1 MAMAM
6 AITSSCKSLFQQTTR
21 LQSYPAQLLTRPV
34 TTENWPFLKK
44 RRRLLTNM
52 ERQAARLTTDTR
64 STGQAICFSDSG
76 IKRAAEYRTQS
87 SWLLNA
93 FSSPDSLVVPVAR
106 NKNLVKDGQPLII
119 PVCKVDTIRD
129 HLQSCDP
136 VFLGLTTNDD
146 TPVFAIDVADFFSA
160 GGTKPMWLEGTELV
174 DLRRH
179 GPNMKASEAG
189 LLAYARGMIDWHSQN
204 RFCGHCG
211 MRKVSKDG
219 GHSLK
224 CSSESCNAVVYP
236 RLDPAV
242 IMVIADGDYVLL
254 GRQSKWEPGRYSLLA
269 GFVEIGETFEMAVA
283 REVHEEAGII
293 VDESSIRY
301 IASQPWPF
309 PSSLMV
315 GFIASAEKNESSAS
329 KVSPMRREQVVPIDN
344 SSLSSIR
351 DVDSLPKPAVNDN
364 ELEDAKWIHKDFLR
378 AVLSGKSL
386 PPGVKFHV
394 PGKDAIAHYLMEK
407 WIAETKCNNWAGDE
421 IETVQIDEG
430 VFKYVLIR
438 IHDNNGSQKLIVR
451 GNSALAYHG
460 DIMKQTRDN
469 IAPSRL
475 QADPLGGGRIEHHPE
490 QKVVH
495 IYGISQAYGQANHAV
510 TAALLRQWLPF
521 HEISVSWDGY

>member
-1 MAMAM
+1 
-6 AITSSCKSLFQQTTR
+6 
-21 LQSYPAQLLTRPV
+21 V
-34 TTENWPFLKK
+34 NTENWLFLK
-44 RRRLLTNM
+44 RQRPLLRNM
-52 ERQAARLTTDTR
+52 ERQGARFTTETGLTD
-64 STGQAICFSDSG
+64 QAIYYSDSG

-93 FSSPDSLVVPVAR
+93 FSRPDSLVVPVAR

-119 PVCKVDTIRD
+119 PVCKVDSIRD
-129 HLQSCDP
+129 HLQSRDP
-136 VFLGLTTNDD
+136 IFLGLTTNDD
-146 TPVFAIDVADFFSA
+146 TPVFAIDVSDFFSA
-160 GGTKPMWLEGTELV
+160 EGSKPMWLEGTELV
-174 DLRRH
+174 DLRKY
-179 GPNMKASEAG
+179 GPNLKASEAG
-189 LLAYARGMIDWHSQN
+189 LLAYARGMIEWHSQN

-254 GRQSKWEPGRYSLLA
+254 GRQSKWEPGRYSVLA
-269 GFVEIGETFEMAVA
+269 GFVEIGETFEMAIV
-283 REVHEEAGII
+283 REVQEEAGIT
-293 VDESSIRY
+293 VDRSSIRY
-301 IASQPWPF
+301 VATQPWPF

-315 GFIASAEKNESSAS
+315 GFMASAEKNESSAS
-329 KVSPMRREQVVPIDN
+329 KYSPMPREQVVPIDN
-344 SSLSSIR
+344 LILSTIC
-351 DVDSLPKPAVNDN
+351 DIDSLTKPVVDGN

-386 PPGVKFHV
+386 PPGVQFHV
-394 PGKDAIAHYLMEK
+394 PGKYAIAHYLLDK
-407 WIAETKCNNWAGDE
+407 WITESRCNKWAADE

-438 IHDNNGSQKLIVR
+438 VHDNNGSQKLIVR
-451 GNSALAYHG
+451 GNSALAYHA
-460 DIMKQTRDN
+460 DILKQARDK
-469 IAPSRL
+469 IGPSRL

-490 QKVVH
+490 QKAIH
-495 IYGISQAYGQANHAV
+495 IYGFSQAYGQANHAV